1 MQAWTFGR
9 IEGRAELESR
19 QGSACGPVLA
29 ETSFPTMPSKL
40 SRYAYR
46 NHDVPRLGDVLV
58 QSQAE
63 LGEAALRCSIGPGQ
77 VLAV

>member
-1 MQAWTFGR
+1 
-9 IEGRAELESR
+9 
-19 QGSACGPVLA
+19 
-29 ETSFPTMPSKL
+29 MPSKL